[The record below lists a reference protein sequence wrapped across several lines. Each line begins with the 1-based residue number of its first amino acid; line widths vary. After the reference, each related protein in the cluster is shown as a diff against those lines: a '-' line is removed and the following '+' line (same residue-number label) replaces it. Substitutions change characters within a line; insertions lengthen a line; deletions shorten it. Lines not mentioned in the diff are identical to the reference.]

1 MLETRETSQTE
12 VSFMFKHW
20 MTVSALS
27 LMALA
32 GPVAAQTQTTET
44 PSTEETTGTT
54 PPGLDLG
61 QPEGPQLGERY
72 AREESGDW
80 TIACIKTEAE
90 TDPCSML
97 QLLQDKD
104 GNTLG
109 EISIFRLEG
118 GGQAVAGGTIVVPL
132 ETLLTA
138 QVTIA
143 VDGGQGK
150 RYNYSFCSQM
160 GCVAQIGF
168 TADDIDA
175 FKRGKEARVT
185 VVPAPAPDQ
194 RVELNMSL
202 VGFTAGFDKTDVL
215 QAN

>member
-1 MLETRETSQTE
+1 MS
-12 VSFMFKHW
+12 KYW
-20 MTVSALS
+20 MTVSALI
-27 LMALA
+27 LATLA

-44 PSTEETTGTT
+44 QPAAETTGTT
-54 PPGLDLG
+54 PQGLDLG
-61 QPEGPQLGERY
+61 QPEGPQPGERY

-80 TIACIKTEAE
+80 TIACIKTDAE

-97 QLLQDKD
+97 QLLQDAQ

-138 QVTIA
+138 QLTIS

-150 RYNYSFCSQM
+150 RYNYSFCSPI

-168 TADDIDA
+168 TADDIEA
-175 FKRGKEARVT
+175 FKRGKQARVSI
-185 VVPAPAPDQ
+185 VPAPAPDQ
-194 RVELNMSL
+194 RVDLNMSL
-202 VGFTAGFDKTDVL
+202 SGFTAGFDKTDVIS
-215 QAN
+215 AN